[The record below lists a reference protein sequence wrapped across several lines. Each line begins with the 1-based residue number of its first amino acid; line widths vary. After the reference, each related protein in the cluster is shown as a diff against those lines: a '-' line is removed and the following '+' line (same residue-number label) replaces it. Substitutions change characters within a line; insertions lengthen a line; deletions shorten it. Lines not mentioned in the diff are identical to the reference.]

1 MGGQMELESVPG
13 VGAKT
18 AAALRELDDPE
29 AALRD
34 GDVASLARA
43 PGISE
48 GRAARIARGAIRP
61 NTTTPVGS
69 PRRNEPERST
79 RMHWP
84 C

>member
-1 MGGQMELESVPG
+1 MELESVPG

-43 PGISE
+43 PGFSE
-48 GRAARIARGAIRP
+48 GRAARIARGAIRAEHDDP
-61 NTTTPVGS
+61 GGFTATNA
-69 PRRNEPERST
+69 PERST